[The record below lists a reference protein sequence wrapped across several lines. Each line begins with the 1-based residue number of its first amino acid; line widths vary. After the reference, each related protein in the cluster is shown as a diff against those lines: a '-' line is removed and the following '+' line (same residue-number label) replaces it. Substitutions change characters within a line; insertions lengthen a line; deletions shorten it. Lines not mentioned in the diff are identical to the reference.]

1 MKARNDF
8 SMKNGSLKKRGRKQ
22 AHGFTLMEVAM
33 ALAVFIMM
41 TVMFAAVFPMVAR
54 GSQFSGNYSQAAM
67 LAEHKVD
74 QIRSLGFAKLDYNGL
89 NAQGVI
95 DSMTTPPS
103 GLPATYTFTG
113 VDNLVTSGSTT
124 GFFPPGSVG
133 TITVQDYSAFNPS
146 AGIAAGQVDYVTI
159 TITWPASAVSGG
171 TYSTSAM
178 VIEMKH
184 T

>member
-1 MKARNDF
+1 M
-8 SMKNGSLKKRGRKQ
+8 KKRGIKQ
-22 AHGFTLMEVAM
+22 TRGFTLMEVAL
-33 ALAVFIMM
+33 ALAVFILM
-41 TVMFAAVFPMVAR
+41 TLMFAAVFPMVAR
-54 GSQFSGNYSQAAM
+54 GAQFSGNYSQAAM
-67 LAEHKVD
+67 LGQHKVD
-74 QIRSLGFAKLDYNGL
+74 QIRSMGGAAKLDYNDL
-89 NAQGVI
+89 NTQGVI

-124 GFFPPGSVG
+124 GFFPPGSTG
-133 TITVQDYSAFNPS
+133 TITVQDYSTFNPS

-159 TITWPASAVSGG
+159 TISWPASAVSGG